1 MAIETRQ
8 RMITPQEAAKL
19 VEVTS
24 ATVINWIDKGAIP
37 YIELPSPGGKR
48 RKFRIPLDGFLACFK
63 GNFDLEGDLIETAA
77 PAEAIE
83 A

>member
-8 RMITPQEAAKL
+8 RMITPQEAANL
-19 VEVTS
+19 VGVTG
-24 ATVINWIDKGAIP
+24 ATVINWIDREAIP

-48 RKFRIPLDGFLACFK
+48 RKFRIPLDGFLATFK
-63 GNFDLEGDLIETAA
+63 GNFDLEADLVETDG
-77 PAEAIE
+77 PTQEIE